1 MTSGATGRKPV
12 LDFPCEFPVKVF
24 GESTQAFEPAVLE
37 IFRRHVP
44 GLDESRIRR
53 RPSRHGRYVSITV
66 TLRAE
71 SRCQL
76 DDLYREL
83 SAQRR
88 VLMAL

>member
-1 MTSGATGRKPV
+1 MTGATGRRPA
-12 LDFPCEFPVKVF
+12 LEFPCDFPVKVF
-24 GESTQAFEPAVLE
+24 GESTGTFEQAVLE
-37 IFRRHVP
+37 VFRRHVP

-71 SRCQL
+71 SRRQL

-83 SAQRR
+83 SAHQR